1 MERRFFGV
9 AHKMLVISNISKIRV
24 SETPTLILL
33 NIVIYKDLRSTAAC
47 YIIIFQMFLSVGL
60 GHGEGLPA

>member
-1 MERRFFGV
+1 M

-24 SETPTLILL
+24 SETPTLILF

-47 YIIIFQMFLSVGL
+47 QDRKSVV
-60 GHGEGLPA
+60 

>member
-1 MERRFFGV
+1 MEWSVDFFRV

-24 SETPTLILL
+24 SITPTLILF

-47 YIIIFQMFLSVGL
+47 YISSFRCS
-60 GHGEGLPA
+60 

>member
-1 MERRFFGV
+1 MEWSVDFFGV

-47 YIIIFQMFLSVGL
+47 YISSFRCS
-60 GHGEGLPA
+60 